1 MRLDISSTVPQAQ
14 YHQLPHKYRLFVGG
28 FGTGKTQTMLDAA
41 LIDAM
46 TSSTAVIG
54 LYSPTHDLNRI
65 IHAPR
70 LKLELDK
77 YGINYRHNQQSGQIL
92 TSNSGVGDF
101 ILRSLD
107 SPERIVGYET
117 YASHVDELDTLRT
130 DHAKHAF
137 QQIDARNRQNINGKT
152 NRIGVYTTPEG
163 FKFVY
168 NRWVEE
174 PTPEFG
180 FVQASSRSN
189 PFLPPGYIDSL
200 MANYPVALRDAYIE
214 GKFVNLTSGTIYTSY
229 SVLGNDCRS
238 EYIDGERVYIG
249 MDFNIGN
256 MSAVALVKRD
266 NEYHAIEEFTG
277 ILDTTT
283 MAQLIR
289 KRFQNSKITVYPDAS
304 GNSRSTS
311 SKNTDFS
318 LLEKEG
324 LSVVASGSNPRVKD
338 RVNTLN
344 NALEKRTFKIN
355 RINCKVVSN
364 NLLQQAWKNGE
375 PDKSSGNDHT
385 NDAVGYAVYNL
396 LPLIKPVIT
405 PMMRFG

>member
-1 MRLDISSTVPQAQ
+1 
-14 YHQLPHKYRLFVGG
+14 
-28 FGTGKTQTMLDAA
+28 
-41 LIDAM
+41 
-46 TSSTAVIG
+46 
-54 LYSPTHDLNRI
+54 
-65 IHAPR
+65 
-70 LKLELDK
+70 
-77 YGINYRHNQQSGQIL
+77 
-92 TSNSGVGDF
+92 
-101 ILRSLD
+101 
-107 SPERIVGYET
+107 
-117 YASHVDELDTLRT
+117 
-130 DHAKHAF
+130 
-137 QQIDARNRQNINGKT
+137 
-152 NRIGVYTTPEG
+152 
-163 FKFVY
+163 
-168 NRWVEE
+168 
-174 PTPEFG
+174 
-180 FVQASSRSN
+180 
-189 PFLPPGYIDSL
+189 
-200 MANYPVALRDAYIE
+200 
-214 GKFVNLTSGTIYTSY
+214 
-229 SVLGNDCRS
+229 
-238 EYIDGERVYIG
+238 VYIG

-289 KRFQNSKITVYPDAS
+289 RRFQNSKITVYPDAS